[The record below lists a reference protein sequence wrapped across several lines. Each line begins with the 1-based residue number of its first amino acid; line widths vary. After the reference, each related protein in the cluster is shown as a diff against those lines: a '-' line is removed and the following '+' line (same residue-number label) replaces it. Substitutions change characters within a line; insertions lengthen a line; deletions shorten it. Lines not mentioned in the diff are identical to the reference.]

1 MIRFTDE
8 EIRYAIELKR
18 KGLNWE
24 PRPGHYV
31 WDEAGM
37 IEAPTPFQEKVH
49 LIHDLEQFARRPE
62 RISLLQ
68 ASLVWLPTWHDA
80 RALLDQMGISNETIV
95 HRLRA
100 EKAIEHGKELL
111 TLYKLINEH
120 L

>member
-1 MIRFTDE
+1 MMRFTDE
-8 EIRYAIELKR
+8 EIRSAIELKQ

-24 PRPGHYV
+24 PHAGHYV

-37 IEAPTPFQEKVH
+37 IDAPSPFQEKVH
-49 LIHDLEQFARRPE
+49 LIHDQEHFSRRPE
-62 RISLLQ
+62 RMSMLQ

-80 RALLDQMGISNETIV
+80 RALLTQMGISNETIV
-95 HRLRA
+95 HRLRS

-111 TLYKLINEH
+111 ILYKIIDEH